1 MTRSVVVRWARLLVA
16 SIGLGLMLTLS
27 SVAPA
32 QAHASVEGTNPKD
45 GQIVASAPDAIT
57 VTFNETVSLPPQGNQ
72 LLDATGQPV
81 EARIEAIDNVVKFT
95 PTSELARGTYIVSWR
110 VISADTHPVAGGF
123 TFSVGAPSSTVIDV
137 PTGSADRH
145 VSVLRAFSE
154 IVRYIGVLGYAGLL
168 LFIELIAGRALDR
181 SAGSRALLHRWARWC
196 AWAALGGSLAL
207 IPLVRLWQD
216 AEPLNQLTSLTLWR
230 DALSGQPAIAAGV
243 MIGGLILTRLGLRT
257 RPPVTAAGI
266 ALVLGSLIVVGHTRS
281 YGPPWLVLTADVVH
295 ISAAALWIGGILG
308 LLVILWPG
316 QQVRPADAAA
326 VIGRFST
333 AAAVIVAALLAAAGV
348 LYWRIA
354 GSWSALW
361 TTSYGVL
368 VVVKAALVAA
378 ILVVAAFNRYR
389 LVPSI
394 TGNTRRQHQMSL
406 LRRGIAAEATIL
418 VLVTAV
424 TGVLVSQ
431 SPESTTTTAQDT
443 AEDSSTIDATAQG
456 MHVTFVITPAGRGT
470 NSVQITLADD
480 NGDPIDPIDPP
491 TIAVA
496 LTEYD
501 LGPFTHTVTRTG
513 PGAYESSVDFP
524 IEGTWTLTFG
534 ARLSEFE
541 SPVITKKVKIP

>member
-1 MTRSVVVRWARLLVA
+1 MTRPVVVRRARLLVA
-16 SIGLGLMLTLS
+16 SIGLGLMLALS
-27 SVAPA
+27 SAAPA
-32 QAHASVEGTNPKD
+32 QAHASVEGTNPQD
-45 GQIVASAPDAIT
+45 GQIVTSVPEAIT
-57 VTFNETVSLPPQGNQ
+57 VTFNESVSLPPQGNQ
-72 LLDATGQPV
+72 LLDAAGQPV

-95 PTSELARGTYIVSWR
+95 PASELARGTYIVSWR

-123 TFSVGAPSSTVIDV
+123 TFSIGAPSSTAIDV

-154 IVRYIGVLGYAGLL
+154 VVRYLGVLGYAGLL
-168 LFIELIAGRALDR
+168 LFIELIAGRALNR
-181 SAGSRALLHRWARWC
+181 STASRTLLDQWARWC
-196 AWAALGGSLAL
+196 AWAAVGGSLAL

-216 AEPLNQLTSLTLWR
+216 AEPLNQMTSLTWWR
-230 DALSGQPAIAAGV
+230 DALTGQPAVAAGV
-243 MIGGLILTRLGLRT
+243 LIGGLMLARLGRST
-257 RPPVTAAGI
+257 QPAVTAAGI

-281 YGPPWLVLTADVVH
+281 YGPPWLVLTADLVH

-308 LLVILWPG
+308 LLVVLWPG
-316 QQVRPADAAA
+316 QQIRPADAAA

-333 AAAVIVAALLAAAGV
+333 AAAVIVAALIVAAGV

-368 VVVKAALVAA
+368 VAVKVALVAA
-378 ILVVAAFNRYR
+378 VLAIAAFNRYQV
-389 LVPSI
+389 VPSI
-394 TGNTRRQHQMSL
+394 AGNNERRHQMSV
-406 LRRGIAAEATIL
+406 LRRAIVAEATIL
-418 VLVTAV
+418 ALVTAV

-431 SPESTTTTAQDT
+431 SPESATAAQNT
-443 AEDSSTIDATAQG
+443 GEDSTTLVADVNDL
-456 MHVTFVITPAGRGT
+456 HVTFVITPARRGT
-470 NSVQITLADD
+470 NSVQITLAD
-480 NGDPIDPIDPP
+480 NNADPIDPIDPP

-496 LTEYD
+496 LTEHD

-513 PGAYESSVDFP
+513 PGAYESSIDFP

-541 SPVITKKVKIP
+541 SPVGA